1 MLFLTL
7 ILSVAASQPPRAAS
21 SSDLA
26 CGLLTNAEIERIA
39 GTPVVERKPTT
50 QPAGGL
56 LMSQCYFG
64 SLTSRSV
71 SLAVAGAAP
80 GRTKLTPTEY
90 WRQQFHPRE
99 SRGERHGERE
109 RVSEARAIPGVGDEA
124 YWAGNRIAGALY
136 VLRGRTF
143 LRISV
148 GGIADEAQRIET
160 SKALAIAAL
169 RKLR

>member
-50 QPAGGL
+50 QPTGGL

-64 SLTSRSV
+64 SSTSRSV

-90 WRQQFHPRE
+90 WRQQFHRRE
-99 SRGERHGERE
+99 SGERQGERE
-109 RVSEARAIPGVGDEA
+109 RESEARAIPGVGDEA

-148 GGIADEAQRIET
+148 GGISDEAQRIET
-160 SKALAIAAL
+160 SKALAVAAL
-169 RKLR
+169 KRLKA